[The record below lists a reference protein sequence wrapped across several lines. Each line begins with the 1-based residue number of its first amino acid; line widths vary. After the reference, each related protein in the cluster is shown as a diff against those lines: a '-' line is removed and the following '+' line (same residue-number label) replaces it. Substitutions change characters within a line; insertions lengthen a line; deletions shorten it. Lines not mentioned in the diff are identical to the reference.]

1 MKVLQVNVTKG
12 KGSTGRI
19 AENIS
24 QMVIDQGG
32 EACIAYGREEA
43 IGEVPAYRIGNE
55 ISVYKHVLKTRLFD
69 AHGLG
74 SRHAT
79 KVFIEWVQRYAPDI
93 IHLHNIHG
101 YYLHYPTLF
110 KFLKDYGRPV
120 VWTLH
125 DCWPFTG
132 HCSHFE
138 AIGCDRWQFGCHC
151 CPIKSH
157 YPSSWLC
164 DRSSSNYEKKKLFFR
179 SLNSHLTIVPVS
191 HWLEDLLSQSFLSEM
206 TMQVIHNGINLFD
219 FQPQED
225 IALQYTSQLQK
236 KCYLSVGSK
245 GLSDIIEFSKQY
257 LRDDEIILVVGLTE
271 SEIKKWSSN
280 KVIALPRT
288 ESIKEMSELYSFCD
302 AYLNFTYGDTYP
314 TTNLESIASG
324 TPVVAYRTGG
334 SPEAITKET
343 GFVVDKRDFIEV
355 RKALDQIKYLGK
367 KRYRENCVNYAR
379 KHFDQNIQL
388 KEYEKLY
395 ERLYL

>member
-1 MKVLQVNVTKG
+1 M
-12 KGSTGRI
+12 
-19 AENIS
+19 
-24 QMVIDQGG
+24 
-32 EACIAYGREEA
+32 
-43 IGEVPAYRIGNE
+43 
-55 ISVYKHVLKTRLFD
+55 
-69 AHGLG
+69 
-74 SRHAT
+74 
-79 KVFIEWVQRYAPDI
+79 
-93 IHLHNIHG
+93 
-101 YYLHYPTLF
+101 HYPTLF
-110 KFLKDYGRPV
+110 KFLKEYGRPV

-125 DCWPFTG
+125 DCWSFTG

-138 AIGCDRWQFGCHC
+138 AIGCDRWQFGCYR

-206 TMQVIHNGINLFD
+206 TMQVIHNGINLLD

-225 IALQYTSQLQK
+225 IALQCTSQLQK

-324 TPVVAYRTGG
+324 TPVVTYRTGG

-355 RKALDQIKYLGK
+355 RKALDQIKYFGK
-367 KRYRENCVNYAR
+367 KRYREICVNYAR
-379 KHFDQNIQL
+379 KHFDQSIQL